1 MKRLNGIRLPHKK
14 RTEDKPIKPIPLPT
28 LVRIPMLMHA
38 GTPCTPCVRKGEN
51 VTVGQCIGM
60 SGNDQSAPIH
70 ASVSGKVSAILDY
83 RTLSG
88 ETVPCIEIR
97 PDDEQILSDSCV
109 PPVLETRDDLI
120 TAAKASGCVGFSGS
134 GDLTFRKLAAVK
146 KPKML
151 IVNGAEC
158 EQYLSADN
166 RLMIENPEDAVGGIR
181 LIMKLLKIK
190 EARIGIQTDKPF
202 AIRKMNE
209 AIAGEKG
216 ITVCPLPPV
225 YPQGAEKVLVYHT
238 CGVVIPA
245 DQTAADQDILVLNV
259 STCAFLYQYAQTG
272 IPLVERVV
280 TVDGDA
286 VGKPCNLRVPVGTP
300 VRELLEYA
308 ACHTDRVKT
317 LLCGGPMMGIVLDT
331 EEACVVKQ
339 QNGLTALRRT
349 KANIR
354 ESACIRC
361 GRCMRACPMNL
372 MPMEL
377 NDAYQRKDPAA
388 LQAGHVALCMDCGC
402 CSYVCPAHRQLAE
415 KNQLAKLLLQKG

>member
-1 MKRLNGIRLPHKK
+1 M
-14 RTEDKPIKPIPLPT
+14 
-28 LVRIPMLMHA
+28 
-38 GTPCTPCVRKGEN
+38 
-51 VTVGQCIGM
+51 TVGQCIGM